1 MTAEL
6 LNCIFSARVIWL
18 TANSSRHFRIVP
30 PGLPERMIS
39 PAILRAKTSR
49 MLGETDTAT
58 VPSCIHSRTVYKTLP
73 LPRFAV
79 LNYENQHDTSH
90 NQQSTQRIITRQLLT
105 EKQETRQRRKKRS

>member
-6 LNCIFSARVIWL
+6 LSCIFSASVIWL

-73 LPRFAV
+73 LPQSAV
-79 LNYENQHDTSH
+79 LNYENQHHTTH
-90 NQQSTQRIITRQLLT
+90 NQQGAQRIVTRQLLA
-105 EKQETRQRRKKRS
+105 EKREP